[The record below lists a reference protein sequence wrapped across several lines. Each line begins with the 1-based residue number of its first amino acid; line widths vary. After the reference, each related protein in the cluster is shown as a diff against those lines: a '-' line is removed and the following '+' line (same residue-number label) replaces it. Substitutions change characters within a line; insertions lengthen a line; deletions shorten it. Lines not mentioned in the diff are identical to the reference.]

1 MPMPIHL
8 KLKGTKQGAIQ
19 GSCTMKGREGTILV
33 QGLEHS
39 IDIPKSPQTG
49 LPTGKRVHGALTI
62 TKETDKSS
70 PKLQQALCSGEQ
82 LTEVDLEFYRIK
94 PSGEEEKYYIIKLTN
109 AIIVSVRTY
118 FPNCLQADTKSF
130 GHMEDISFTYSG
142 IRWTWAP
149 DGIEAEDS
157 WDLKNT

>member
-8 KLKGTKQGAIQ
+8 KLKGTKQGAIE
-19 GSCTMKGREGTILV
+19 GSCTMKGREKSILV

-62 TKETDKSS
+62 IKEVDKSS
-70 PKLQQALCSGEQ
+70 PKLLQALCSGEQ
-82 LTEVDLEFYRIK
+82 LTEVDLDFYRIK
-94 PSGEEEKYYIIKLTN
+94 PSGEEEKYYTIKLTN
-109 AIIVSVRTY
+109 AIIVGVKTW
-118 FPNCLQADTKSF
+118 FPNCLQSETTAF
-130 GHMEDISFTYSG
+130 GHMEDISFTYKS

-157 WDLKNT
+157 WDAPKA